1 MAEELVSCWTC
12 QFSFFFGG
20 GGLVGRMTLLGTG
33 AGPLYPALI
42 LITVSGGS
50 PFLEYL
56 SFPGSG
62 TGFEGGVIL

>member
-1 MAEELVSCWTC
+1 
-12 QFSFFFGG
+12 
-20 GGLVGRMTLLGTG
+20 MTLLGTG